1 MSEYIIL
8 QNEHNP
14 QYGYAITWKKNFKKM
29 NYCDTFNSYGQRIGC
44 HDAEC
49 YCFANSA
56 CTFAADCLSAV
67 IKSYPEM
74 AAREHNLTGVTEAEE
89 MFCLFP
95 DNRIDIQNFIREW
108 EKKNEKHATCQAWNY
123 WDGSNWKSVITVH
136 EYYSSSEL
144 GWFEVEEEE
153 AEKILKE
160 LPTGYPYIEGIH
172 ETVETENFSFFYSR
186 MEDFPWICTVE

>member
-1 MSEYIIL
+1 MSEYIVL

-14 QYGYAITWKKNFKKM
+14 QYRYAITMRKNFKKI
-29 NYCDTFNSYGQRIGC
+29 NYCDTFNSYGQKIGC
-44 HDAEC
+44 HDVGC

-74 AAREHNLTGVTEAEE
+74 AAREHDLTGVTEAEE

-108 EKKNEKHATCQAWNY
+108 ERENEGHATCTAWSY
-123 WDGSNWKSVITVH
+123 WDGSNWKSIS
-136 EYYSSSEL
+136 EEL
-144 GWFEVEEEE
+144 GWSEVDGDL
-153 AEKILKE
+153 AEKIIKE
-160 LPTGYPYIEGIH
+160 LPDYPYIEGIH
-172 ETVETENFSFFYSR
+172 ETIETENFSFFYSR